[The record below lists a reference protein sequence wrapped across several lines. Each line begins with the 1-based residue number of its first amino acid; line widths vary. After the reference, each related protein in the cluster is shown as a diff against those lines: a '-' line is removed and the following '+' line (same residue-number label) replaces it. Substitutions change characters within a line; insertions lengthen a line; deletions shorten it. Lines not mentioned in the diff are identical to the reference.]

1 LNERP
6 SDRMLLNEHIAHMA
20 RDVVDSVI
28 EKGQCDSVNDVAG
41 ALPS

>member
-1 LNERP
+1 
-6 SDRMLLNEHIAHMA
+6 MLLNEHIAHMA

-28 EKGQCDSVNDVAG
+28 EKGQCDSVDVAG